1 VGWILKGKELSQE
14 EYEEY
19 RRQEQ
24 AEQARTEEEIR
35 RRISEVGEAFRAC
48 REFIEQHPEVH
59 YNVKDAEA
67 REHQL
72 YQKLRQNLERA
83 QTAPRCEKVREDGT
97 VCGCPQM
104 KGYRYCYAHERML
117 EMRSSRLELPP
128 LEDANAVQMAIM
140 RVQKALIDDEIS
152 EKKAGLLLY
161 SLQMASSNLKHTT
174 FTDSKKEV
182 VTEMRESPA
191 ALGMGAAT
199 SKNQVLPLIH
209 TDDTDRKSSNW
220 QLANSK
226 SESLPRINADERG
239 SKPAVST
246 QRSALSRKRLPK
258 SPRLPESLELE
269 STTKTFTTEAAE
281 EHRGKRKPQSRPAVE
296 HEHRVG

>member
-1 VGWILKGKELSQE
+1 MGWIVKGKELSQE

-19 RRQEQ
+19 RRQQ
-24 AEQARTEEEIR
+24 AEEKERTEDEIQ
-35 RRISEVGEAFRAC
+35 RRINEVGEAFRAC
-48 REFIEQHPEVH
+48 RAFIEQHPEVH
-59 YNVKDAEA
+59 YNVKDAQA

-83 QTAPRCEKVREDGT
+83 DTAPRCEKVREDGT
-97 VCGCPQM
+97 VCGSPQM

-117 EMRSSRLELPP
+117 EMRSGRLELPA

-182 VTEMRESPA
+182 VREMPVSEE
-191 ALGMGAAT
+191 
-199 SKNQVLPLIH
+199 QDLPH
-209 TDDTDRKSSNW
+209 
-220 QLANSK
+220 
-226 SESLPRINADERG
+226 
-239 SKPAVST
+239 
-246 QRSALSRKRLPK
+246 
-258 SPRLPESLELE
+258 
-269 STTKTFTTEAAE
+269 
-281 EHRGKRKPQSRPAVE
+281 
-296 HEHRVG
+296 

>member
-1 VGWILKGKELSQE
+1 VGWIVKGKELSQE

-19 RRQEQ
+19 RKKDLE
-24 AEQARTEEEIR
+24 EKERTQDEIQ
-35 RRISEVGEAFRAC
+35 RRINEVGEAFKAC

-59 YNVKDAEA
+59 YNVKDAQA

-83 QTAPRCEKVREDGT
+83 DTAPRCEKVREDGT

-117 EMRSSRLELPP
+117 QMRSGRLDLPP

-182 VTEMRESPA
+182 VTEMKESPTA
-191 ALGMGAAT
+191 SGTGSPT
-199 SKNQVLPLIH
+199 SRVIGKSLPLI
-209 TDDTDRKSSNW
+209 
-220 QLANSK
+220 
-226 SESLPRINADERG
+226 NADITDP
-239 SKPAVST
+239 KPAVSA
-246 QRSALSRKRLPK
+246 QQSAVS
-258 SPRLPESLELE
+258 
-269 STTKTFTTEAAE
+269 
-281 EHRGKRKPQSRPAVE
+281 RGKGKPQPRAAVP

>member
-14 EYEEY
+14 EYDEY

-24 AEQARTEEEIR
+24 AEQQRTEEEIR
-35 RRISEVGEAFRAC
+35 RRINEVGEAFRAC

-59 YNVKDAEA
+59 YNVKDAQA

-83 QTAPRCEKVREDGT
+83 ATAPRCEKVREDGT

-117 EMRSSRLELPP
+117 GMRSGRLELPP

-174 FTDSKKEV
+174 FTESKKEV
-182 VTEMRESPA
+182 VTEMPESPA
-191 ALGMGAAT
+191 ASGMGAAT

-226 SESLPRINADERG
+226 SESLLRMNADERG
-239 SKPAVST
+239 SKPA
-246 QRSALSRKRLPK
+246 LSRKRLPK
-258 SPRLPESLELE
+258 LPRLPESPELE
-269 STTKTFTTEAAE
+269 SKTKTFTTEAAE
-281 EHRGKRKPQSRPAVE
+281 EHRGKGKTQPRAAVVP
-296 HEHRVG
+296 EHRVG

>member
-14 EYEEY
+14 EYDEY

-24 AEQARTEEEIR
+24 AEQQRTEEEIR
-35 RRISEVGEAFRAC
+35 RRINEVGEAFRVC

-59 YNVKDAEA
+59 YNVKDAQA

-83 QTAPRCEKVREDGT
+83 ATAPRCEKVREDGT

-117 EMRSSRLELPP
+117 AMRSTKLELPP

-182 VTEMRESPA
+182 VTEMPVSATASGSQIPGSP
-191 ALGMGAAT
+191 T
-199 SKNQVLPLIH
+199 SRVIGKTLPLI
-209 TDDTDRKSSNW
+209 
-220 QLANSK
+220 
-226 SESLPRINADERG
+226 NADL
-239 SKPAVST
+239 KAAVST
-246 QRSALSRKRLPK
+246 QQSALSK
-258 SPRLPESLELE
+258 
-269 STTKTFTTEAAE
+269 A
-281 EHRGKRKPQSRPAVE
+281 KRKPQPRAAAP
-296 HEHRVG
+296 HERRLGCGELSPLDIGMMGGG